1 MRSTAAIGTL
11 SLLAVLALVGCTGAP
26 TVSPGDDTA
35 ASQGSTDSGSTDA
48 SGDDGQSTEDACL
61 LISDSITE
69 ATTEFQEASADDPGA
84 VAEAARAAADSL
96 ASAASQITNDE
107 ISALLP
113 ELQDMFTQ
121 TAEVMDSVASGDLS
135 QIGDAAQIGES
146 FQVTVTKFQELCAP

>member
-1 MRSTAAIGTL
+1 MRSKAAIGTL
-11 SLLAVLALVGCTGAP
+11 SLLAVLGLAGCTGLPTAAP
-26 TVSPGDDTA
+26 AEDTA
-35 ASQGSTDSGSTDA
+35 ASQGSSDEGSSDA
-48 SGDDGQSTEDACL
+48 SGDGGQTTEDACL

-96 ASAASQITNDE
+96 ASAASQVTNDE
-107 ISALLP
+107 IAALLP

-121 TAEVMDSVASGDLS
+121 TAEVMDAVAGGDVS
-135 QIGDAAQIGES
+135 QIGDAAEIGES

>member
-1 MRSTAAIGTL
+1 MTVVFNSQLAARPIEAMLPKG
-11 SLLAVLALVGCTGAP
+11 LV
-26 TVSPGDDTA
+26 V
-35 ASQGSTDSGSTDA
+35 Q
-48 SGDDGQSTEDACL
+48 Q
-61 LISDSITE
+61 
-69 ATTEFQEASADDPGA
+69 ATGA

-135 QIGDAAQIGES
+135 QIGDAAEIGES

>member
-11 SLLAVLALVGCTGAP
+11 SLLAVLALAGCTG
-26 TVSPGDDTA
+26 SPASSPSEDSA
-35 ASQGSTDSGSTDA
+35 ASQGTTDEGSSDT
-48 SGDDGQSTEDACL
+48 SGDGGQSTQDACL

-69 ATTEFQEASADDPGA
+69 ATTEFQEASAEDPGA

-96 ASAASQITNDE
+96 ASAASQVTNDE
-107 ISALLP
+107 IAALLP

-121 TAEVMDSVASGDLS
+121 TAEVMDSVASGDLT
-135 QIGDAAQIGES
+135 QIEDAAAIGES